1 MLNLIFGF
9 MNRMDAL
16 LDLLSKIHQILVLVY
31 NSKYHGSL
39 VFEEDPQMNRQEVK
53 DYLGISESTYK
64 RMVKEGR
71 LRPMKL
77 PGGDKFYR
85 GWRFMFSCVLAESLF
100 WYWL

>member
-31 NSKYHGSL
+31 NSKYHGNIA
-39 VFEEDPQMNRQEVK
+39 FEEDLQMNRQQVK

-64 RMVKEGR
+64 RMVKQGR

-77 PGGDKFYR
+77 PGGDKFYKSELLSEYQESRRR
-85 GWRFMFSCVLAESLF
+85 GRV
-100 WYWL
+100 

>member
-31 NSKYHGSL
+31 NSKYHGNL
-39 VFEEDPQMNRQEVK
+39 VFEEDPQMNRQQVK

-64 RMVKEGR
+64 RMVKQGR

-77 PGGDKFYR
+77 PGGDKFYKSELLSEYQESRRR
-85 GWRFMFSCVLAESLF
+85 GRV
-100 WYWL
+100 